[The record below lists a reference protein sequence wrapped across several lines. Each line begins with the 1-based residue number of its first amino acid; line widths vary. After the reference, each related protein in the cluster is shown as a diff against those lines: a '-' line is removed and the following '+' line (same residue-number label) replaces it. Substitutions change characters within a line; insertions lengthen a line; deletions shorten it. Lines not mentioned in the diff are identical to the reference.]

1 MNGTCSNVDNDNGY
15 FCDCDDGFTGVNC
28 STGKCHIKNR
38 NHYKQLSIYLYD
50 IRSNVCTSYLMC
62 NFTVDAC
69 RPPGGPDIICEND
82 GYCIPNQSDQGW
94 ECLCKQ
100 DFYGKKCET
109 RKYYLLFIFLSIKI
123 HLSM

>member
-1 MNGTCSNVDNDNGY
+1 MAIFVTVMMVLQGSIVVQVNVISKTEITINN
-15 FCDCDDGFTGVNC
+15 F
-28 STGKCHIKNR
+28 
-38 NHYKQLSIYLYD
+38 QLYLYD
-50 IRSNVCTSYLMC
+50 IRSNVCNSYLMC

-100 DFYGKKCET
+100 DFYGKNCET
-109 RKYYLLFIFLSIKI
+109 RKYYLLLIIIFVTILSRNQFQG
-123 HLSM
+123 

>member
-1 MNGTCSNVDNDNGY
+1 
-15 FCDCDDGFTGVNC
+15 
-28 STGKCHIKNR
+28 
-38 NHYKQLSIYLYD
+38 
-50 IRSNVCTSYLMC
+50 MC

-69 RPPGGPDIICEND
+69 RPPGGPDIKCEND

-109 RKYYLLFIFLSIKI
+109 REYYLFHNTFYNNIKLI
-123 HLSM
+123 S